1 MMTEAAIQAFLL
13 HIEKGDHVEHLRR
26 RQNLCRLLKSA
37 FSDLDGPGI
46 QRGAVTK
53 TDSINRGLKL

>member
-26 RQNLCRLLKSA
+26 RQNLCRLWKST
-37 FSDLDGPGI
+37 FSHL
-46 QRGAVTK
+46 
-53 TDSINRGLKL
+53 